1 MPSRACGLWP
11 ARPALSCKTAL
22 KLKATQMQEI
32 SSSCLWQVLAWGSV
46 EVSLPMLFSRA
57 AVPEFDPH
65 AVAVAKQSAALLG
78 AAEEHLGSLLAELYA
93 AMPSLAAC
101 GFRASFEKHVAATTV
116 GRHVAWYGTEGTR
129 LRDATS
135 AAVAAVAPAMG
146 LDMHSLQALVT
157 RTREALAQIAH

>member
-1 MPSRACGLWP
+1 
-11 ARPALSCKTAL
+11 
-22 KLKATQMQEI
+22 MQEI

-65 AVAVAKQSAALLG
+65 AAAVAKQSAALLG